1 MKDIMKDDKCGE
13 TRDKIQEHNSV
24 EELKD
29 KIIESLKEVYDPE
42 IPVNIYD
49 LGLIYNIEIIE
60 GTVNLLMTLTSPNCP
75 VAEELPIMAQDAVI
89 AVPGVEKAN
98 VEITWDPP
106 WTPDMMPEE
115 MRFAMGQGMDAYGT
129 IDPFGMQMGQFNLDD
144 IDFGKSNDKES
155 T

>member
-1 MKDIMKDDKCGE
+1 MKDDKCCCE
-13 TRDKIQEHNSV
+13 TRDKIQEHNLV

-29 KIIESLKEVYDPE
+29 KIIENLKEVYDPE

-60 GTVNLLMTLTSPNCP
+60 KVVNITMTLTSPNCP
-75 VAEELPIMAQDAVI
+75 VAEELPIMAQDAAVM
-89 AVPGVEKAN
+89 VPGIEKVN

-115 MRFAMGQGMDAYGT
+115 MRFAMGQGMDAYGA
-129 IDPFGMQMGQFNLDD
+129 IDPFGMQMGQFNLDNL
-144 IDFGKSNDKES
+144 DFGTNDDEKP